1 MLQTLFYIPR
11 EIAGVPM
18 FGVGWLLGV
27 WAVVSIVWLIWL
39 VRRHGFGPE
48 VTGNLP
54 LLILLGAVIAW
65 LLPHLCEP
73 EGLPIRG
80 YGVML
85 LAGLG
90 AGVGLAAHRARQ
102 VGLNPDMIVSLAFSM
117 CISGIIGARVFYVI
131 EYWPEYQRPTLWQTL
146 LAMVNFTKGG
156 LVVFGSAIGAGLALW
171 AFVRK
176 YRLPGLALA
185 DLIAPSLMLGLAFG
199 RVGCFFNGCCFGGL
213 CDRAWAVEFP
223 WKSPPHVR
231 QIELGLTDVHGLTIT
246 GEPKDPAVIKAVKP
260 NSPAARSGLKPGEQ
274 IRDVLVNGRGVLT
287 ESTGSGGCAEARE
300 LPTRSPASAVQQVQL
315 SLLAAD
321 HSGDRVTIYTRGR
334 AEPVTFA
341 VRSAGEHSLAVHP
354 AQIYSAIDALLLCLF
369 LLAYYPYRQRD
380 GEVFAWMITLHPISR
395 FLQEVIRIDES
406 SVFGTGL
413 SISQNLSILMLV
425 AAAGLWWHLLGRPKQ
440 LAWSGQAVRGL

>member
-27 WAVVSIVWLIWL
+27 WAVVSVVWLAWL
-39 VRRHGFGPE
+39 VCRHGFGPE

-54 LLILLGAVIAW
+54 LLATLGGVIAW
-65 LLPHLCEP
+65 VLPQLCEP
-73 EGLPIRG
+73 RGLPIRG

-85 LAGLG
+85 LLGLA
-90 AGVGLAAHRARQ
+90 AGVGLAAYRARQ
-102 VGLNPDMIVSLAFSM
+102 IGIDPELIYSLAFWM
-117 CISGIIGARVFYVI
+117 CISGIVGARVFYVI

-146 LAMVNFTKGG
+146 EAMANFTKGG
-156 LVVFGSAIGAGLALW
+156 LVVFGSAVGAGVALW

-199 RVGCFFNGCCFGGL
+199 RLGCFFNGCCFGGL

-231 QIELGLTDVHGLTIT
+231 QIELGLTDVQGLTIT

-274 IRDVLVNGRGVLT
+274 IRDVLVNGSGVLT
-287 ESTGSGGCAEARE
+287 ESTGSGGCGEARE
-300 LPTRSPASAVQQVQL
+300 LPKRSPANTVQQVQI

-321 HSGDRVTIYTRGR
+321 RAGDQVTIYIRGR
-334 AEPVTFA
+334 AEPATFA

-425 AAAGLWWHLLGRPKQ
+425 AALGLWWHLLGRPRE
-440 LAWSGQAVRGL
+440 LAWPGQAVRGL